1 MEPIQSDCIVVY
13 ITAPTVEDA
22 QSLARSLV
30 KEKLAACVNIIRGI
44 QSIYQ
49 WNDAIETD
57 QELLLICKSRTERFD
72 SLKKRVQ
79 ALHPYDVPEII
90 SIPIQNGSE
99 PYLNWV
105 RDNTGPR
112 PETT

>member
-30 KEKLAACVNIIRGI
+30 KEKLAACVNIIPGI

-105 RDNTGPR
+105 RDNTEPHS
-112 PETT
+112 ETN

>member
-30 KEKLAACVNIIRGI
+30 KEKLAACVNIIPGI

-105 RDNTGPR
+105 RDNTLPSSQ
-112 PETT
+112 PV